1 MSFQQRRQRQELHAE
16 RQRCLSK
23 GRHWSELRGCVPR
36 EQRMITGA
44 GSMGG
49 HGMGHGMMHMGKRK
63 SKSRKTCHRVRV
75 KAHKSKTV
83 KGRRI
88 SVRSHK
94 RRIC

>member
-1 MSFQQRRQRQELHAE
+1 MSFRQRQERQEVHSE
-16 RQRCLSK
+16 RQRCISK
-23 GRHWSELRGCVPR
+23 GKHWSETRGCVPR
-36 EQRMITGA
+36 QPRMITGA
-44 GSMGG
+44 GSMG
-49 HGMGHGMMHMGKRK
+49 GHGMMHMGKRK
-63 SKSRKTCHRVRV
+63 SKSRKTCHKVRV